1 MKKKG
6 DIWISAF
13 LYLGLGVLALTLI
26 LTAGMPVVD
35 KLKDKNVIT
44 QTKSLFFTLDE
55 NIRGVANEGPG
66 SKRFL
71 SPFDVNKG
79 ELNVEKNRVRWQMKT
94 TAKLMEKDLI
104 MREGSLALAENETL
118 IVDEYLMNVYAD
130 YDNLATLNLVSEYD
144 NPFQGSFSVS
154 IKNTG
159 TFDQETGF
167 PIIDLEIK

>member
-1 MKKKG
+1 MNKKG
-6 DIWISAF
+6 DIWISAV

-26 LTAGMPVVD
+26 LSAGMPVVD

-44 QTKSLFFTLDE
+44 QTKGLFFTLDE

-71 SPFDVNKG
+71 SPFEVTRGD
-79 ELNVEKNRVRWQMKT
+79 LYVENDRIRWQMKT
-94 TAKLMEKDLI
+94 TAKLMEKDI
-104 MREGSLALAENETL
+104 INREGSLALAENETI
-118 IVDEYLMNVYAD
+118 IVDEYLMNIYAD
-130 YDNLATLNLVSEYD
+130 YNKIAKLNLVSEYD
-144 NPFQGSFSVS
+144 NPLQGSFSVS

-159 TFDQETGF
+159 TFDPAGL